1 MQWSID
7 HILNNQVQKISL
19 TEDSEM
25 EKQEMGVLESV
36 GKLL

>member
-19 TEDSEM
+19 TEDPEM